1 MNPITYTT
9 YLISTALLAALS
21 QNPFIYIVSLVGA
34 LSAAAVWGH
43 LSRARCA
50 FCGATLFI
58 MTAIN
63 PIVSHRGATPLFF
76 VGDTPITLEAILY
89 GASVATVTVAC
100 ICWFY
105 ILSDRLSSDKLTYL
119 LGRLSP
125 RLSLLFSMSLRYVP
139 MFLRHYKQVKNA
151 QKTLG
156 RYGDGSFF
164 QKLRAE
170 ALVLD
175 ATVAWAIEK
184 GIITSDSMRA
194 RGYGSGRRTSFAQY
208 PFTKKDALFTA
219 LSLLLTVATALPM
232 ALGALDFDF
241 YPTPSSLE
249 MTSPGILCVTAYSV
263 LCILPLVAAFV
274 GFLRERRARRHTR
287 MRTAAR
293 VKTVRHTEVKNEIS

>member
-21 QNPFIYIVSLVGA
+21 QNPFIYIISLACAA
-34 LSAAAVWGH
+34 LSAAVWGH

-50 FCGATLFI
+50 FCAVMLLV
-58 MTAIN
+58 MTAVN

-100 ICWFY
+100 ICWFF
-105 ILSDRLSSDKLTYL
+105 ILSDRLSSDRLTYL

-125 RLSLLFSMSLRYVP
+125 RLALLFSMSLRYVP
-139 MFLRHYKQVKNA
+139 MFLRHYKQVRNA

-164 QKLRAE
+164 RKMRAE

-194 RGYGSGRRTSFAQY
+194 RGYGSGRRTSFARFA
-208 PFTKKDALFTA
+208 FTKRDALCTA
-219 LSLLLTVATALPM
+219 LSLLLTAATAFPM
-232 ALGALDFDF
+232 ALGALDFEF
-241 YPTPSSLE
+241 YPTPSSLDL
-249 MTSPGILCVTAYSV
+249 TPLGILCVTAYSV
-263 LCILPLVAAFV
+263 LCILPLLAALAEH
-274 GFLRERRARRHTR
+274 LRERHARRRTQ
-287 MRTAAR
+287 MRAAR
-293 VKTVRHTEVKNEIS
+293 PRSARHTEVGNEIS